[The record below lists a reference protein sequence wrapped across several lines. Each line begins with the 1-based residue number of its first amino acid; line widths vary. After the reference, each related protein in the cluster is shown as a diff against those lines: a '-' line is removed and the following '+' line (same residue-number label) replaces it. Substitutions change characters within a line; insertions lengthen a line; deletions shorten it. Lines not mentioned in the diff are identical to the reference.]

1 MEVMGMKKAL
11 FGVLFLVAGLSL
23 AQGVDYRREAQ
34 AAMALARLQT
44 VAQQVSGEEKLLT
57 WAKEVKARAEKSYE
71 AKNPFK
77 AFREAQAALAL
88 FRAAQGEAPKAGLR
102 GQFRAPAERAFGLR
116 HREWGM
122 GRPHGL
128 APGRRSQ
135 GQDPAL
141 RLKEMA
147 QRSVDRAEKELD
159 YYRGQDPLVKTLIA
173 EAKNRLEKEP
183 YRASLLARAALALI
197 SAERGF

>member
-1 MEVMGMKKAL
+1 LEVMGMKKAL

-102 GQFRAPAERAFGLR
+102 GPSRTPAERAFGLR
-116 HREWGM
+116 PGEWGM

-128 APGRRSQ
+128 APGRRGQ

>member
-1 MEVMGMKKAL
+1 MKKAL

-88 FRAAQGEAPKAGLR
+88 FQAAQGEAPKAGLR
-102 GQFRAPAERAFGLR
+102 GPSRTPAERAFGLR
-116 HREWGM
+116 PGEWGM

-128 APGRRSQ
+128 APERRSQ

-141 RLKEMA
+141 RLKEIA

>member
-1 MEVMGMKKAL
+1 MKKAL
-11 FGVLFLVAGLSL
+11 LGAMVLAAGLSL
-23 AQGVDYRREAQ
+23 AQGVDYRQEAM

-44 VAQQVSGEEKLLT
+44 VAQQATGEEKLLA

-71 AKNPFK
+71 AKEAFK
-77 AFREAQAALAL
+77 ALRQAQAALAL
-88 FRAAQGEAPKAGLR
+88 FRAAQGEPPRLGWAPG
-102 GQFRAPAERAFGLR
+102 PR
-116 HREWGM
+116 HGF
-122 GRPHGL
+122 HG
-128 APGRRSQ
+128 APGRPGMGMRQ
-135 GQDPAL
+135 GRPFGG
-141 RLKEMA
+141 KEMKDPTLRVQA
-147 QRSVDRAEKELD
+147 LVDRAEKELD

>member
-1 MEVMGMKKAL
+1 MGMKKAL

-88 FRAAQGEAPKAGLR
+88 FRAAQGEAPKAGLCGQAGLR

-159 YYRGQDPLVKTLIA
+159 YYRGQDQTLIA
-173 EAKNRLEKEP
+173 EAKGRLEKEP